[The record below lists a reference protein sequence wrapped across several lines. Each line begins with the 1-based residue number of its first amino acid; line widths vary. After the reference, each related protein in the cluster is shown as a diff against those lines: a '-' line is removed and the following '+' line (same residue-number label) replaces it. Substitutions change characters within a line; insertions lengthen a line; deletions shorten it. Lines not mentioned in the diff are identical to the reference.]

1 MRRPED
7 RGERAHQ
14 RIWDLL
20 PWYVN
25 GTLPGP
31 ERRAIEDH
39 LDACSRCREE
49 VAVCRATREALAETG
64 EVAPSPHPVQLARLL
79 TRVDELE
86 SGSGRGRRPFLAS
99 WKALLVP
106 TNPVRALLAV
116 QLAITALLVGL
127 LVWQQRQPETLPLYR
142 TLSAPASAPAA
153 PRGDAARVRV
163 VFTET
168 TTEKEIRE
176 ILLRVHGE
184 IVGGPSV
191 FGTYTIEIPT
201 GGETPGS
208 VLAHLRSQPQVRFAE
223 PLPAADGGGK
233 AP

>member
-25 GTLPGP
+25 GTLPSE
-31 ERRAIEDH
+31 ERRAVEDH

-86 SGSGRGRRPFLAS
+86 SGRGRRPWLAS

-106 TNPVRALLAV
+106 VNPMRALLAV
-116 QLAITALLVGL
+116 QLAITALLIGL
-127 LVWQQRQPETLPLYR
+127 LVWQQRQPETQPLYR
-142 TLSAPASAPAA
+142 TLSAPAA

-184 IVGGPSV
+184 IVAGPSV

-223 PLPAADGGGK
+223 PLPAAEGGGK

>member
-20 PWYVN
+20 PWYAN
-25 GTLPGP
+25 GTLPS
-31 ERRAIEDH
+31 EELRAVEDH
-39 LDACSRCREE
+39 LDVCARCREE
-49 VAVCRATREALAETG
+49 VAVCRATREALAQTG

-86 SGSGRGRRPFLAS
+86 SGSGSGRRPFLAAL
-99 WKALLVP
+99 KALLVP
-106 TNPVRALLAV
+106 TSPVRALLAV

-142 TLSAPASAPAA
+142 TLSAPAA

-163 VFTET
+163 VFAET
-168 TTEKEIRE
+168 ATEKEIRE

-184 IVGGPSV
+184 IVAGPSV
-191 FGTYTIEIPT
+191 FGTYTVEIPT
-201 GGETPGS
+201 DGETPGS
-208 VLAHLRSQPQVRFAE
+208 LLAHLRSQPQVRFAE
-223 PLPAADGGGK
+223 PMPAVDGGN

>member
-25 GTLPGP
+25 GNLPGE
-31 ERRAIEDH
+31 ERRAVEDH

-49 VAVCRATREALAETG
+49 VAVCQATREALAETG
-64 EVAPSPHPVQLARLL
+64 EIAPSPHPVQLARLL

-86 SGSGRGRRPFLAS
+86 SGPGRGRRPFLAS

-142 TLSAPASAPAA
+142 TLSAAEA
-153 PRGDAARVRV
+153 PRGNAARVRV
-163 VFTET
+163 VFAET
-168 TTEKEIRE
+168 ATEKEIRE

-184 IVGGPSV
+184 IVAGPSV

-201 GGETPGS
+201 GGETPGTL
-208 VLAHLRSQPQVRFAE
+208 LAHLRSRPQVRFAE
-223 PLPAADGGGK
+223 PVPAVDGGNG
-233 AP
+233 P

>member
-7 RGERAHQ
+7 RGERAHR

-31 ERRAIEDH
+31 ELRAVEDH
-39 LDACSRCREE
+39 LDVCSRCREE
-49 VAVCRATREALAETG
+49 VAVCRATREALAQTG
-64 EVAPSPHPVQLARLL
+64 EVAPSPHPVQLTRLL

-86 SGSGRGRRPFLAS
+86 SGSGSGRRPFLAS
-99 WKALLVP
+99 LKALLVP

-116 QLAITALLVGL
+116 QLAITVLLVSL
-127 LVWQQRQPETLPLYR
+127 LVWQQRQPEETLPLYR
-142 TLSAPASAPAA
+142 TLSAPGA
-153 PRGDAARVRV
+153 PRGNEARVRV
-163 VFTET
+163 VFAETATER
-168 TTEKEIRE
+168 EIRE

-184 IVGGPSV
+184 IVAGPSV
-191 FGTYTIEIPT
+191 FGTYTVEIPT
-201 GGETPGS
+201 EGETPGT
-208 VLAHLRSQPQVRFAE
+208 LLTHLRSLPQVRFAE
-223 PLPAADGGGK
+223 PMPAVDGGK

>member
-25 GTLPGP
+25 GTLPG
-31 ERRAIEDH
+31 EELRAVEDH
-39 LDACSRCREE
+39 LDACARCREE

-79 TRVDELE
+79 TRVDQLE
-86 SGSGRGRRPFLAS
+86 SGQGRGRRPFLAS
-99 WKALLVP
+99 LKALLVP
-106 TNPVRALLAV
+106 TSPLRALLAF

-142 TLSAPASAPAA
+142 TLSAPDA
-153 PRGDAARVRV
+153 PRGNEARVRV
-163 VFTET
+163 VFAET
-168 TTEKEIRE
+168 ATEKEIRE

-184 IVGGPSV
+184 IVAGPSV
-191 FGTYTIEIPT
+191 FGTYTVEIPT
-201 GGETPGS
+201 GGETPGAL
-208 VLAHLRSQPQVRFAE
+208 LAHLRSQPQVRFAE
-223 PLPAADGGGK
+223 PVPAAKDGGN

>member
-25 GTLPGP
+25 GTLPG
-31 ERRAIEDH
+31 EELRAVEGH
-39 LDACSRCREE
+39 LDACARCREE

-86 SGSGRGRRPFLAS
+86 SGSGSGRRPFLAS
-99 WKALLVP
+99 LKALLIP

-116 QLAITALLVGL
+116 QLAITALLAGL

-142 TLSAPASAPAA
+142 TLSAPDA
-153 PRGDAARVRV
+153 PRGNEARVRV
-163 VFTET
+163 VFAET
-168 TTEKEIRE
+168 ATEKEIRE

-184 IVGGPSV
+184 IVAGPSV
-191 FGTYTIEIPT
+191 FGTYTVEIPT
-201 GGETPGS
+201 GGETPGAL
-208 VLAHLRSQPQVRFAE
+208 LAHLRSQPQVRFAE
-223 PLPAADGGGK
+223 PVPAAKGGGK